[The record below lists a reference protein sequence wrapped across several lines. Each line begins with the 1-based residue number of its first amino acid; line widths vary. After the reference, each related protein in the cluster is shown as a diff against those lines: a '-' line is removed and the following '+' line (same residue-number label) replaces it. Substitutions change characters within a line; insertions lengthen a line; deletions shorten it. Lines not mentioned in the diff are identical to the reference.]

1 MSAGKLEWEGQFLG
15 TGPSSLGNGFWDMV
29 GGGGPGNPRHF
40 FLGLSSAVPEGRLAL
55 PWVAATDHPSLSC
68 SSILGDSPTDRE

>member
-40 FLGLSSAVPEGRLAL
+40 FLGLSV
-55 PWVAATDHPSLSC
+55 C
-68 SSILGDSPTDRE
+68 SSWGKAGSVLGSCY